1 MLAKSDGSPQRFYS
15 MSAQIFA
22 NRRECYHILEQT
34 QKGLALA
41 TEWLIW
47 FLTNLEAALT
57 QALAQSQK
65 VVAKSQS

>member
-1 MLAKSDGSPQRFYS
+1 